1 MEPDADV
8 FQALFEEEYS
18 KLFGRVVTGL
28 DVEITV
34 WSVNATTPAEPVNR
48 ITERSAETPAT
59 SAGQRQL
66 FDAALGRFVTA
77 EIVNRGDMVS
87 GGSVVGPAAITED
100 ETTIIVP
107 TSRLA
112 LRQPDGCIDI
122 VLKS

>member
-34 WSVNATTPAEPVNR
+34 WSVNATTPPEPVNR

-77 EIVNRGDMVS
+77 AIVNRGDMVS
-87 GGSVVGPAAITED
+87 GGSVAGPAAITED

-107 TSRLA
+107 TSRVA